1 VHSPVLIV
9 RGEYDGIASLEDV
22 LGFFDRL
29 PNPDRQFAL
38 LPGAAHAIALGL
50 NRAQFWHTV
59 HGFLDMPPRADV

>member
-1 VHSPVLIV
+1 V
-9 RGEYDGIASLEDV
+9 
-22 LGFFDRL
+22 
-29 PNPDRQFAL
+29 